1 VAVEDEAFGRDMEE
15 MYLTD
20 LEHATEIVLSA
31 RNRVRPV
38 HDSGAIHL
46 GPVRGSAGRA
56 AASALRIGNTVSAAL
71 TNRRV
76 LGVSEAGITA
86 KFGALLSVLAVL
98 AVVFPRL
105 VAVPLG
111 IVAGWIGLALLVRA
125 WRLRGQREA
134 DDDRPPEG
142 VRDRTSAASQRR

>member
-1 VAVEDEAFGRDMEE
+1 M
-15 MYLTD
+15 
-20 LEHATEIVLSA
+20 
-31 RNRVRPV
+31 
-38 HDSGAIHL
+38 HL

-86 KFGALLSVLAVL
+86 KFGALLSLLAVL
-98 AVVFPRL
+98 AVLFPRL

-111 IVAGWIGLALLVRA
+111 VIAGWIGLALLVRA
-125 WRLRGQREA
+125 WRLRGQRDAEE
-134 DDDRPPEG
+134 DRPADG
-142 VRDRTSAASQRR
+142 VRDPTSNTPERR